1 MLAQPNTLPSA
12 QIQFAVGNGHCQVRP
27 EKACLH
33 MCRHVI
39 RSFARVPERHVLW
52 HDSVEHHFHVVSHVR
67 VPILVDGQA
76 G

>member
-1 MLAQPNTLPSA
+1 MGGHYSREDT
-12 QIQFAVGNGHCQVRP
+12 IIKKIRYVVQFM
-27 EKACLH
+27 KLY
-33 MCRHVI
+33 HVI

-76 G
+76 R

>member
-1 MLAQPNTLPSA
+1 M
-12 QIQFAVGNGHCQVRP
+12 IKKIRYVVQFM
-27 EKACLH
+27 KLY
-33 MCRHVI
+33 HVI

-52 HDSVEHHFHVVSHVR
+52 HNSVEHHFHVVSHVR

>member
-1 MLAQPNTLPSA
+1 MQRKNLVFHFGLGHHASFPQKPVVKLVV
-12 QIQFAVGNGHCQVRP
+12 QFM
-27 EKACLH
+27 KLY
-33 MCRHVI
+33 HVI

-52 HDSVEHHFHVVSHVR
+52 HNSVEHHFHVVSHVR

>member
-1 MLAQPNTLPSA
+1 MPSHVQAENETNTIY
-12 QIQFAVGNGHCQVRP
+12 QIIFNKIIDLVVQFL
-27 EKACLH
+27 KLY
-33 MCRHVI
+33 HVI

-52 HDSVEHHFHVVSHVR
+52 HNSVEHHFHVVSHVR